1 MEDKFKIVSVSGF
14 CATGSSAIFDLLL
27 EFSNT
32 ESFPYEFR
40 LLKDPDGIIDLYNS
54 LFDRW
59 DDLNVDIALRRF
71 DKYVEVLG
79 RKNRC

>member
-40 LLKDPDGIIDLYNS
+40 LLKDPDGIIDLY
-54 LFDRW
+54 
-59 DDLNVDIALRRF
+59 
-71 DKYVEVLG
+71 
-79 RKNRC
+79 

>member
-40 LLKDPDGIIDLYNS
+40 LLKALKPCWLTAVSKAACVAGS
-54 LFDRW
+54 LST
-59 DDLNVDIALRRF
+59 
-71 DKYVEVLG
+71 
-79 RKNRC
+79 KNREDSQYDIFSIS